1 MAAKKLKT
9 LDVPS
14 REAWR
19 AWLAEHHASVVE
31 VWLVFHKQ
39 PTGRP
44 TIAYEDA
51 VDEALCYG
59 WIDGLIKRLDQSRY
73 ARKFT
78 PRKPDSRWSTIN
90 RRRYA
95 RLKAEGRLMPAGIA
109 RPPTSRSGDAPLP
122 KSTRLPRY
130 IQQALAKNAAAR
142 KYFESLAPSYR
153 RLYVLWIDSAKQQA
167 TKQKRLAKAIAM
179 LAAGQ
184 KLGLK

>member
-1 MAAKKLKT
+1 MRHKGIKI

-14 REAWR
+14 CEAWR
-19 AWLAEHHASVVE
+19 KWLAEHHDSVPE
-31 VWLVFHKQ
+31 VWLVFYKRHK
-39 PTGRP
+39 GRP
-44 TIAYEDA
+44 TIDYEDA
-51 VDEALCYG
+51 VDEALCFG
-59 WIDGLIKRLDQSRY
+59 WIDSLIRRLDDHRY

-78 PRKPDSRWSTIN
+78 PRTPDSRWSTIN

-109 RPPTSRSGDAPLP
+109 RPPTSRSGDAP
-122 KSTRLPRY
+122 RLAATGTPRY
-130 IQQALAKNAAAR
+130 IKAALAKHATAR

-153 RLYVLWIDSAKQQA
+153 RLYILWIDSAKQEA
-167 TKQKRLAKAIAM
+167 TKLKRLAKAIEM